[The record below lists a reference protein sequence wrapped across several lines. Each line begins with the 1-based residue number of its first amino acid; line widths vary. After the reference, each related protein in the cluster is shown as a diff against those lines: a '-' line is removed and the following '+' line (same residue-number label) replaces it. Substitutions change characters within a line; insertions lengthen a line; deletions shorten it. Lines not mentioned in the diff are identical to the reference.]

1 VEGKDGPLTVAEVV
15 FYVIA
20 IVTIGAAVGVVTVP
34 NVVHAALFLILTL
47 LGVAGFY
54 VLLTSE
60 FLALVQILIYA
71 GTVSVLLL
79 LALML
84 TRGREQNLPTVPS
97 GAQWPIG
104 LLASGILVIALVT
117 AVLDSEWPRDTG
129 EVTIVSVNTLAGAL
143 FRDWL
148 LPFEIVSIVLLL
160 ALVGAVVLGHQDEG
174 EA

>member
-1 VEGKDGPLTVAEVV
+1 MTVAEVV
-15 FYVIA
+15 FYVVA
-20 IVTIGAAVGVVTVP
+20 FLTIVAAVGVVTVP

-54 VLLTSE
+54 ILLTSE

-84 TRGREQNLPTVPS
+84 TRGQEQNLPTVAS
-97 GAQWPIG
+97 GAQWPLG
-104 LLASGILVIALVT
+104 LAASGVLVVALVT
-117 AVLDSEWPRDTG
+117 AVLDSQWPRDVG
-129 EVTIVSVNTLAGAL
+129 EVTSVNLDTLAGAL

-148 LPFEIVSIVLLL
+148 LPFEVVSIVLLV
-160 ALVGAVVLGHQDEG
+160 ALVGAVVLAHGDEG

>member
-1 VEGKDGPLTVAEVV
+1 MTVAEVV
-15 FYVIA
+15 FYVLAA
-20 IVTIGAAVGVVTVP
+20 ISILAAIGVVTVP

-54 VLLTSE
+54 ILLSSE

-71 GTVSVLLL
+71 GTISILML

-84 TRGREQNLPTVPS
+84 TRGAQQSLPSV
-97 GAQWPIG
+97 GFGGQWPIG
-104 LLASGILVIALVT
+104 LLATTVLAIALLT
-117 AVLDSEWPRDTG
+117 AIFDSDWPGYTG
-129 EVTIVSVNTLAGAL
+129 EVTIVSLETLAGAL

-148 LPFEIVSIVLLL
+148 LPFILLAIVLDIALTGAIVL
-160 ALVGAVVLGHQDEG
+160 AHEGDEE

>member
-1 VEGKDGPLTVAEVV
+1 LTVAEVV
-15 FYVIA
+15 FYIIA
-20 IVTIGAAVGVVTVP
+20 ILTILAAIGVVTVP

-54 VLLTSE
+54 ILLTSE

-84 TRGREQNLPTVPS
+84 TRGQEQNLPVVPS
-97 GAQWPIG
+97 GGQWPLG
-104 LLASGILVIALVT
+104 FAVTTVLAIALLT
-117 AVLDSEWPRDTG
+117 AVLDSDWPRDTG
-129 EVTIVSVNTLAGAL
+129 QVTIVSVETLAGAL

-148 LPFEIVSIVLLL
+148 LPFEIVSIVLLV
-160 ALVGAVVLGHQDEG
+160 ALIGAVVLGHQDER

>member
-1 VEGKDGPLTVAEVV
+1 LTVAEVI

-20 IVTIGAAVGVVTVP
+20 VVTIAAAVGVVSLP

-47 LGVAGFY
+47 LGVAAFY
-54 VLLTSE
+54 ILLTNE

-71 GTVSVLLL
+71 GTISILFL

-84 TRGREQNLPTVPS
+84 TRGAQQNLPIVPS
-97 GAQWPIG
+97 GGQWPIG
-104 LLASGILVIALVT
+104 LLVAGVLLVALEV
-117 AVLDSEWPRDTG
+117 AVLDSSWPRDVG
-129 EVTIVSVNTLAGAL
+129 EVTIVSLQTLGSAL

-148 LPFEIVSIVLLL
+148 LPFILL
-160 ALVGAVVLGHQDEG
+160 AVVLDIALTGAILLAREGDEE

>member
-1 VEGKDGPLTVAEVV
+1 LTVAEVV

-20 IVTIGAAVGVVTVP
+20 GLTIAAAIGVVTVP
-34 NVVHAALFLILTL
+34 NVVHAALFLILAL

-54 VLLTSE
+54 ILLSNE

-71 GTVSVLLL
+71 GTISILML

-84 TRGREQNLPTVPS
+84 TRGAGQNLPSVSP
-97 GAQWPIG
+97 GGQWPLG
-104 LLASGILVIALVT
+104 LLVGGVIGVALVT
-117 AVLDSEWPRDTG
+117 AVLDTTWPGDVG
-129 EVTIVSVNTLAGAL
+129 EVTFVNLETVAGAL

-148 LPFEIVSIVLLL
+148 LPFILLAIVLDI
-160 ALVGAVVLGHQDEG
+160 ALTGAIVLSHETDEE